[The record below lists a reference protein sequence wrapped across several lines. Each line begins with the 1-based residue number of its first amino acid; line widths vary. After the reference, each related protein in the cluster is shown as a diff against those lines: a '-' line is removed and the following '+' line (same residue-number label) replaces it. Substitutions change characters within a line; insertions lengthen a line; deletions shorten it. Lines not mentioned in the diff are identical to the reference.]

1 MASIDYKD
9 IFESFLG
16 NITDYNFA
24 NLSISDSY
32 QLMAETLHKAAAN
45 PFVYRIFSSA
55 SLDDETQEFT
65 YEMRYPENDDMD
77 REFVIA
83 VLAKAMVYEWIHPQ
97 VRSTSLTSQFFG
109 GKESS
114 FFSQANHIT
123 SLLSLEETTLYEL
136 RRLIKD
142 RHSFFNTYLG

>member
-1 MASIDYKD
+1 MTSIDYKD

-24 NLSISDSY
+24 NLSTSDSY
-32 QLMAETLHKAAAN
+32 QLMAETLHKAVSN

-65 YEMRYPENDDMD
+65 YEMRYPEDDGMD
-77 REFVIA
+77 KEFVVT

-97 VRSTSLTSQFFG
+97 VRSASLTSQFFG
-109 GKESS
+109 GKEQL
-114 FFSQANHIT
+114 FFSQSSHLNT
-123 SLLSLEETTLYEL
+123 LLSLEETTLHEL